1 MKIKISWKKP
11 FGKSLGVDSF
21 KSGFPH
27 WWHQRISAV
36 LMIILVSW
44 MIYLLT
50 SLSGANYMTAIGV
63 VSNPVN
69 ASLVILFVA
78 IGLWHATLGLQ
89 VVLEDYVSN
98 ESLRM
103 AAINFIKFLAIF
115 IGAIAI
121 FSVLMVVL

>member
-1 MKIKISWKKP
+1 MRIKISWKKP
-11 FGKSLGVDSF
+11 FRKSLEMVPF

-27 WWHQRISAV
+27 WWHQRISAA

-44 MIYLLT
+44 MIYLLI
-50 SLSGANYMTAIGV
+50 SLSGANYFTAIGV

-69 ASLVILFVA
+69 ASVVILFVT

-98 ESLRM
+98 EGPRM
-103 AAINFIKFLAIF
+103 VAINFIKILATF

-121 FSVLMVVL
+121 FSVLIVVF

>member
-11 FGKSLGVDSF
+11 FEKLLETGEV

-36 LMIILVSW
+36 MMIFLVSW
-44 MIYLLT
+44 MIYLLI
-50 SLSGANYMTAIGV
+50 SLSGANYFTAISI

-69 ASLVILFVA
+69 ACVVILFVA
-78 IGLWHATLGLQ
+78 IGLWHAALGLQ

-98 ESLRM
+98 VSLRM
-103 AAINFIKFLAIF
+103 AAINSIKIFAFF
-115 IGAIAI
+115 IGLIAI